1 MALGTSRKPHIAL
14 GEFTLDPDDERLWG
28 PGGHVRLGN
37 KAFLVLSRLIDA
49 QGRLVTKDALF
60 SSVWDGTIVSEA
72 ALTSVVKELRRAL
85 GDDPKRP
92 RYIQSVYGRGY
103 RLLEQVLEIEGA
115 EAASFRPACPPGTG
129 ANGSNRGAAYP
140 PLLYV
145 PAFDDEQLGGRH
157 PWLGDVIREEL
168 LLALSRFRNFRLVSD
183 MAAKSVPSRS
193 HPFGER
199 DYQLGIRLLDDGS
212 SIRIFARIV
221 RLETQ
226 EIIWAERERLD
237 PDKPSHDIELLIR
250 KIAAAALPRVHDDV
264 TRHLSARTE
273 DAYGVY
279 LQNKMAMRAADSLTE
294 MQAVARS
301 WEAFLDGQ
309 PGFAQA
315 YAPLIYLYNTDYGY
329 TGLGTTTDVE
339 RARAYALARKATRLD
354 PSEPYLHTVSAWC
367 HLWANEAASAREHL
381 SQALELNPFQRN
393 RLLEVA
399 TAWMFLG
406 DLDPAAELLARCES
420 LTPFVT
426 AAPHEETGLLH
437 LLLGQYDKAI
447 DCLRRISQPTT
458 SSELYGLLAAGASG
472 APDFAARVGTWAEQ
486 ARCRWQG
493 SSPPDAAALSH
504 WALYHHPFQDP
515 ARREWVL
522 QLLEP
527 ALSSAHPAPD
537 RIRARALPG
546 GSSAPSAGPAVS

>member
-1 MALGTSRKPHIAL
+1 MTLGESRKSHIAL
-14 GEFTLDPDDERLWG
+14 GEFTLDPEDERLWG

-37 KAFLVLSRLIDA
+37 KAFCVLTQLIEA

-60 SSVWDGTIVSEA
+60 TSVWDGTIVSEA

-85 GDDPKRP
+85 GDDPKLP

-103 RLLEQVLEIEGA
+103 RLLEQALEGD
-115 EAASFRPACPPGTG
+115 G
-129 ANGSNRGAAYP
+129 ANSTQSLREGPPHADGASAYP
-140 PLLYV
+140 PLLHV
-145 PAFDDEQLGGRH
+145 PAFDTEQIGGRH
-157 PWLGDVIREEL
+157 PWLGELIREEL

-183 MAAKSVPSRS
+183 SASKSDLSRS
-193 HPFGER
+193 RRFGER
-199 DYQLGIRLLDDGS
+199 DYQLGIRLLNDGS
-212 SIRIFARIV
+212 AISVFAKIV

-237 PDKPSHDIELLIR
+237 PDKPGHDIDLLIR

-264 TRHLSARTE
+264 TRHLSTRTE

-279 LQNKMAMRAADSLTE
+279 LQNKMAMRAADSLAE
-294 MQAVARS
+294 MQAVVRK
-301 WEAFLDGQ
+301 WETFLEGQ

-329 TGLGTTTDVE
+329 TGLGTTTEVE
-339 RARAYALARKATRLD
+339 RTRAYDLARKAMRLD
-354 PSEPYLHTVSAWC
+354 PAEPYLHTVSAWC

-381 SQALELNPFQRN
+381 NQAQELNPFHRN

-399 TAWMFLG
+399 TAWMFMG
-406 DLDPAAELLARCES
+406 DLDRAAELLARCES

-426 AAPHEETGLLH
+426 EAPHEETGLLH

-447 DCLRRISQPTT
+447 DCLRRVGRPTP
-458 SSELYGLLAAGASG
+458 SSELYALLAAGASG
-472 APDFAARVGTWAEQ
+472 APDFAFRARIWAEQ
-486 ARCRWQG
+486 ARSRWQG
-493 SSPPDAAALSH
+493 SSAADVMGLSQ

-515 ARREWVL
+515 ERREWVL
-522 QLLEP
+522 QILEP
-527 ALSSAHPAPD
+527 ALNTALPAQD
-537 RIRARALPG
+537 RIRERAPSK
-546 GSSAPSAGPAVS
+546 GSSVPSAGPAAS